1 MRHGFEILIIGLYD
15 LISSRNAVKNKN
27 LGIAI
32 RIVCALFAASPAAGI
47 CQLRVVGYYPG
58 WMKSKLPAA
67 RVKFEYIT
75 HINHAFAWPLANGNI
90 AAYNEIDHPELITTA
105 HQAGRKI
112 LISLGGW
119 GQSDGFAPMAADSSM
134 RKKFVQNL
142 IHFCQSRGYDGA
154 DFDWEFPENAA
165 QRAALTTLI
174 KEVREAF
181 DQTHPEWL
189 LTMVAVASNWSGQW
203 HDYAA
208 LSQYVD
214 WFNLMAYDFHGSWT
228 THAGHNAPLFAPST
242 DYDGSAHQGVLYL
255 RNQRGIPQEKIH
267 LGMPF
272 YGKECNA
279 TRLYGPSS
287 NWTDLEYAAIVPRL
301 NAGWEY
307 FWDEVAMAPYLLN
320 TARTKFVTF
329 DDSLSLS
336 GKCNYVK
343 QNGLGGVMI
352 WALGQDVFNNTQPL
366 LEAVG
371 RAMATGTEVVA
382 EEHELVKNFVLFN
395 NYPNPFN
402 PATTIMFSL
411 AREARI
417 KLSVYNLTGELVAVL
432 QEGTAAKGNHAIT
445 WEATGHPSGPYFCNL
460 QVAGFSET
468 RKMILTK

>member
-1 MRHGFEILIIGLYD
+1 MEM
-15 LISSRNAVKNKN
+15 NAEVTRRQNHLNKRYFV
-27 LGIAI
+27 IAI
-32 RIVCALFAASPAAGI
+32 LFAAMALAALPTVGA
-47 CQLRVVGYYPG
+47 CQLRLVGYYPG
-58 WMKSKLPAA
+58 WMKSKLPAT
-67 RVKFEYIT
+67 RIKFEYLT
-75 HINHAFAWPLANGNI
+75 HINHAFAWPLANGDI
-90 AAYNEIDHPELITTA
+90 TAYSEINHPELVAAT

-119 GQSDGFAPMAADSSM
+119 GQSSGFAPMAADSTTR
-134 RKKFVQNL
+134 RKFIQNL
-142 IHFCQSRGYDGA
+142 ITYCETRGYDGA
-154 DFDWEFPENAA
+154 DFDWEFPENAT
-165 QRAALTTLI
+165 QRANLTTLI

-208 LSQYVD
+208 LSQFVD

-255 RNQRGIPQEKIH
+255 RNQRRIPQEKIH

-287 NWTDLEYAAIVPRL
+287 NWTDLEYASIVPRL
-301 NAGWEY
+301 NSGWDY
-307 FWDEVAMAPYLLN
+307 FWDEVAKAPYLLN

-329 DDSLSLS
+329 DDSLSLT
-336 GKCNYVK
+336 GKCDYVK

-371 RAMATGTEVVA
+371 RAMASGTEVAA
-382 EEHELVKNFVLFN
+382 EERELVKNFALLN

-402 PATTIMFSL
+402 PATTITFTL
-411 AREARI
+411 AREAPI
-417 KLSVYNLTGELVAVL
+417 KLSVYSLTGELITIL
-432 QEGTAAKGNHAIT
+432 QEGIATKGNHAIT
-445 WEATGHPSGPYFCNL
+445 WEATGHPSGFYFCNL
-460 QVAGFSET
+460 EVGGFSET
-468 RKMILTK
+468 RKMILIK